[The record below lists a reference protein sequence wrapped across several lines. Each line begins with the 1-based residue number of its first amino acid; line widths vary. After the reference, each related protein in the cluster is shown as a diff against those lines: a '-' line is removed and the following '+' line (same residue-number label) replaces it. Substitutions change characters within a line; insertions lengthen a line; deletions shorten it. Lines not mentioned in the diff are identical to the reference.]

1 MPRQNKW
8 KRRDCLVTECEP
20 SFELGTKL
28 ISENNPNGYSIPVK
42 MTIRTN
48 TPVSHWQGNLVHEL
62 SGMTHKG
69 KVHLDWVHD
78 SRESIG
84 FLNKFDV
91 TNQRIKATGQL
102 ISVEP
107 GDTADIRIKQ
117 LQAGIPMEASIFFAG
132 QGLKAEEFGEGTAFK
147 ANGKSMVGP
156 AIVFRKWPLRGVALV
171 PFGADNNTSASLA
184 LSEEEVSISFTE
196 KGNNMDND
204 KKKAEELEALEK
216 KNAELTAKLAEIEK
230 NKPKVPTGKDFMDAF
245 GEKGAVYFAQGKS
258 FEEGQILYN
267 ADLKKENEVIKARLA
282 AVHKGGEDDDAPG
295 SQDGDDG
302 DKDNKKLKSRG
313 ELKMQLEKSALI
325 LSPRLTFFA
334 TGIQLPG
341 DQPKEANLNEMLTGL
356 YKEMVIDVG
365 ERYKERHQF
374 ASMTLLD
381 IAIQNAADGA
391 AGLID
396 ETIQAHPELDVM
408 PARTIM
414 GINYKTLVLTTLP
427 TVAFRNAAEGT
438 ASTRGVYV
446 NRLVETFIISPSW
459 AVDKAIADRH
469 EDGAATL
476 IAREART
483 MMEAVMQ
490 HLSSQ
495 FYYGTINTDIHATKG
510 DAKGFNGLHSQLGFL
525 LDENI
530 LVDGEGSTA
539 DTGSSVWMVRG
550 GEQNVQWVWG
560 NNGSLAVSPVREERI
575 VDSGGTNKYTAYFQ
589 EMLAYP
595 GLQIG
600 STKSI
605 GRIGELTEDTNDGLT
620 DAKLAK
626 LWSLFPV
633 ASKPDHIFMS
643 RRSQRQLRDSRFY
656 ASGGTVVGPT
666 GQPVPFVFAWEG
678 VPIHVTDA
686 IIDTEKVGE
695 IADT

>member
-8 KRRDCLVTECEP
+8 KRGDCLVTECEP
-20 SFELGTKL
+20 SFELGAKV
-28 ISENNPNGYSIPVK
+28 ISENNPNGYSVPVK

-48 TPVSHWQGNLVHEL
+48 TPVKHWQGNLVHEL
-62 SGMTHKG
+62 SGMSHKG

-78 SRESIG
+78 TRESLG

-91 TNQRIKATGQL
+91 TNQRIQATGQL

-107 GDTADIRIKQ
+107 GDTTDIRIKQ

-156 AIVFRKWPLRGVALV
+156 AIVFREWPLRGVAIV
-171 PFGADNNTSASLA
+171 PFGADNNTSVSLA

-196 KGNNMDND
+196 KGNNMDDD
-204 KKKAEELEALEK
+204 KKKAEGLEALEK

-230 NKPKVPTGKDFMDAF
+230 NKPKAPVGKDYLDAF
-245 GEKGAVYFAQGKS
+245 GEKGGVWFAEGKS
-258 FEEGQILYN
+258 FDESQVLFN
-267 ADLKKENEVIKARLA
+267 AGLKKENEDIKARLA
-282 AVHKGGEDDDAPG
+282 AVHKGGEDEDAPENT
-295 SQDGDDG
+295 DGDDG
-302 DKDNKKLKSRG
+302 DNDDKKLKSRG

-334 TGIQLPG
+334 AGIQLPG
-341 DQPKEANLNEMLTGL
+341 DKPKEASLHEMLTGL

-365 ERYKERHQF
+365 ERYKDRYQF

-427 TVAFRNAAEGT
+427 TVAFRDAAEGT

-446 NRLVETFIISPSW
+446 NRLVETHIISPNW
-459 AVDKAIADRH
+459 VVDKAIADRH
-469 EDGAATL
+469 EDGASVL
-476 IAREART
+476 IAREAKV

-490 HLSSQ
+490 HLASQ
-495 FYYGTINTDIHATKG
+495 FYYGRIDTDVHATKG
-510 DAKGFNGLHSQLGFL
+510 DAKGFNGLHSQLGFKV
-525 LDENI
+525 DENI
-530 LVDGEGSTA
+530 LVDAGGAEA
-539 DTGSSVWMVRG
+539 AKGSSVWMVRS
-550 GEQNVQWVWG
+550 GEGDVQWVWG

-575 VDSGGTNKYTAYFQ
+575 TDSGGTNKYTAYFQ

-600 STKSI
+600 STQSI
-605 GRIGELTEDTNDGLT
+605 GRIGELDTATEVLT
-620 DAKLAK
+620 DTLLATLFSK
-626 LWSLFPV
+626 FPV
-633 ASKPDHIFMS
+633 AKKPNHIFMS
-643 RRSQRQLRDSRFY
+643 RRSQLQLRNSRLY
-656 ASGGTVVGPT
+656 ASGGTVVGPK
-666 GQPVPFVFAWEG
+666 GQPVPFVFSWEG
-678 VPIHVTDA
+678 IPIHVTDA
-686 IIDTEKVGE
+686 ITDTEVVGE
-695 IADT
+695 LAAT